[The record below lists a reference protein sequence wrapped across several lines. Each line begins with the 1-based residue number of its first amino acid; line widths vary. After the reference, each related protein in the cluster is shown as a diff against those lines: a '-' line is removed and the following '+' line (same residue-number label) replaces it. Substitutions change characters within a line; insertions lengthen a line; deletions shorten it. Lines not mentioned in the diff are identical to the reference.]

1 MPKSTTPAMTGS
13 RHLTHGECMA
23 LIRAAR
29 KATKDSYAPYS
40 RYRVGAAV
48 IARNG
53 LMWAG
58 GNIENA
64 SYPLSLCAERSALA
78 RALGAGGSQFVAI
91 AVAADA
97 KTTPWPCGACRQVIA
112 ELAPQADILVDLG
125 GSTYEAF
132 TLADLLPHAFT
143 LGTKRATSKPAAA
156 KGAAKAAGTRRPA
169 RKSRNP
175 R

>member
-53 LMWAG
+53 LMWTG

-91 AVAADA
+91 AVASGAQ
-97 KTTPWPCGACRQVIA
+97 TTPWPCGACRQVIA

-125 GSTYEAF
+125 GSTYAAF
-132 TLADLLPHAFT
+132 TVADLLPHAFT
-143 LGTKRATSKPAAA
+143 LAPKRATA
-156 KGAAKAAGTRRPA
+156 KTGSAKAAPLRRPA
-169 RKSRNP
+169 GKSRDT